1 MVEQRLVLED
11 RDARLEVRCLDVGD
25 QAALE
30 ARAQAVFELLDFARR
45 AVGRQ
50 DDLLVGDVQ
59 GVEGVEEFFL
69 RALLA
74 GEELDIVD
82 HQDVDGP
89 VLLAEELGLAFL
101 DGADDLVGE
110 LLTRD
115 IEHAHLGVVLQH
127 AVADGVHE
135 VGLAE
140 ADAAVHEERVVDFAR
155 RFGDGHGRRMGKAVR
170 AAGHEGL
177 EGVLRVQRRAVAWRD
192 DVHVAVVDGCGR
204 LLLEERP
211 LIGVFLLAA
220 AVAGCFFCLFRVF
233 GAVGVVFRLGGLGF
247 GLGLHGRQDQEVHLA
262 LAAEHGADRIL
273 DDREVVAGDPVL
285 DEVVLRAEDKSRGGQ
300 GDGLDRFEPLEG

>member
-25 QAALE
+25 QTALE
-30 ARAQAVFELLDFARR
+30 ARAQPVFELLDFARR

-59 GVEGVEEFFL
+59 GIEGVEELFL

-110 LLTRD
+110 LFTRD

-140 ADAAVHEERVVDFAR
+140 ADAAVHEERVVDLAR

-170 AAGHEGL
+170 AAGHEGF

-220 AVAGCFFCLFRVF
+220 AVAGCFFCLFCVL
-233 GAVGVVFRLGGLGF
+233 GAVGVFFRLGGLG
-247 GLGLHGRQDQEVHLA
+247 LHGGQDQEVHLA

-300 GDGLDRFEPLEG
+300 GDGLDRLEPLEG